1 MLSSKGVVCAA
12 TTFTIFCAGLAKS
25 EGSLAHGQFILKGA
39 IEPAACVVD
48 FYGKEIQD
56 FGVFDSKIL
65 QDGNGDFLERK
76 GDVMPF
82 KVRCDAVQQ
91 MSVRFVDNNPGSVHG
106 DGHKDRFGLGFIGDA
121 KVGYFRFTVSNDHN
135 KVIIDEEEGSVK
147 ADYAR
152 SETKEAGSW
161 KREPNADKVFSGYY
175 YTPMAVNDATA
186 TPLGFKE
193 WHSAVKPTIFIDR
206 KLVVTDKAEF
216 EGVATLELHYL

>member
-12 TTFTIFCAGLAKS
+12 ATFTMLCAGLAKS
-25 EGSLAHGQFILKGA
+25 EGPLAHGQFILKGT

-48 FYGKEIQD
+48 FYGNEVQD
-56 FGVFDSKIL
+56 FGAFDSKIL
-65 QDGNGDFLERK
+65 QEGKGDFLERK
-76 GDVMPF
+76 GDDMPF

-135 KVIIDEEEGSVK
+135 KVIVGEEESLVK

-152 SETKEAGSW
+152 SENKEVGSW
-161 KREPNADKVFSGYY
+161 KKEPNSDKVFSGYY
-175 YTPMAVNDATA
+175 YAPMAKDGVEA

-193 WHSAVKPTIFIDR
+193 WHSAVRPSIFIDR
-206 KLVVTDKAEF
+206 KLVVKDKAEF

>member
-1 MLSSKGVVCAA
+1 MLNSKGVVCVAA
-12 TTFTIFCAGLAKS
+12 TFTIFCAGLAKS
-25 EGSLAHGQFILKGA
+25 EGPLAHGQFILKGT

-48 FYGKEIQD
+48 FYGKEVQD
-56 FGVFDSKIL
+56 FGVFDSKSL
-65 QDGNGDFLERK
+65 QGGDGFLEKK

-135 KVIIDEEEGSVK
+135 KVIVGEGEDSVK

-152 SETKEAGSW
+152 SETNLDGSW
-161 KREPNADKVFSGYY
+161 VKEPNADKVFSGYY
-175 YTPMAVNDATA
+175 YTPMKKDGDTA

-206 KLVVTDKAEF
+206 KLAVKDKAEF
-216 EGVATLELHYL
+216 EGVATLELNYL